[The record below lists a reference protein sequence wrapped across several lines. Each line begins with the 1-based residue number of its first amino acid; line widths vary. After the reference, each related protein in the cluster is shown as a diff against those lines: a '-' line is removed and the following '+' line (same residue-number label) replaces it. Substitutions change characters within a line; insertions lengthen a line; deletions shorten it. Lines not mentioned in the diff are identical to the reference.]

1 MDDLNLNVNSEEF
14 EPVIVDIE
22 SIASDPNQRIY
33 VILTDEYKKCMYEV
47 NNYEASMISFV
58 LKELHKFSHIQTIYQ
73 IFIKFLEFQNVQID
87 KIVVESKVGDVVYAT
102 LTLADEKHDR
112 TFTVV
117 SFADALIL
125 SLMTNRP
132 LQIISKVW
140 DEMDDYEDWDYENYL
155 MDFDEDD
162 D

>member
-58 LKELHKFSHIQTIYQ
+58 LKELHKFSHI
-73 IFIKFLEFQNVQID
+73 
-87 KIVVESKVGDVVYAT
+87 
-102 LTLADEKHDR
+102 
-112 TFTVV
+112 
-117 SFADALIL
+117 
-125 SLMTNRP
+125 P
-132 LQIISKVW
+132 LFNFS
-140 DEMDDYEDWDYENYL
+140 D
-155 MDFDEDD
+155 
-162 D
+162 